1 MAQEKK
7 KLTPRQKAF
16 ANWYLKTFNA
26 TEAAR
31 RAGYS
36 ERSAASIGSE
46 NLRKP
51 EIAAYIHE
59 RVRAQ
64 DLEFVASADETLAF
78 LSAVMRGD
86 IKDQFGLDA
95 GLADRL
101 KAADSLMKRHEAA
114 EERSADKTRRIT
126 VEFLGPAEDAAR

>member
-36 ERSAASIGSE
+36 ARSAASIGSE

-51 EIAAYIHE
+51 EIAAYIHA
-59 RVRAQ
+59 RVTAQ

>member
-36 ERSAASIGSE
+36 ARSAASIGSE